1 MNQLPEN
8 QAFVAEGVPNRQGGS
23 WLRFDLVEHYW
34 REAKRRKWL
43 IAAIM
48 TAFFVLA
55 LIMTLLMTPQYTAS
69 TRIEIS
75 RDQENVTNVQGL
87 ESEDAGNSL
96 EFYQTQYSLLE
107 ARSLASRV
115 ARTLNLASDA
125 TFIEAYDLGDSFGET
140 ADSSIDD
147 RIETVTDIL
156 QRDME
161 VDPIRGSSLVDITY
175 TSPNAALSAKIA
187 DTFAAQFTEATLDR
201 RFGST
206 KDARDFL
213 EDQLAT
219 LRERLEKSERDLVN
233 YAADKRIIE
242 LSTSEGSDGATRTEQ
257 TLAGADLEALN
268 SQLAEA
274 TGARIAAES
283 ELRAGAGANA
293 NLLSNSAINGLRQ
306 QRAALASEYARML
319 QKFEPG
325 YPAAQ
330 AIKAQLDALDRSIS
344 AEEARVNSGTQREFR
359 QAAAR
364 ERELRERVE
373 ALKGDLISQRRD
385 SIQYTIYQREVDTNR
400 ELYDALLQRYKEI
413 GVAGV
418 GSNNIAIVDRAE
430 IPGGPSSPNL
440 ILNLLLSLVA
450 GGFVS
455 ALVVVGLN
463 LADQSVRDPQDVD
476 RLFGLP
482 LLGSIPTTT
491 GAVLAEEIK
500 DRKTEFSEAYLS
512 VKTSLSFLTD
522 HGVPRAFMLTSTGPN
537 EGKSISS
544 LALAQILGRSGK
556 RTILVDADMRNPSV
570 AGLFDEKNG
579 AGLSNYLSGQS
590 NIAELVLDS
599 ELPNLAIMH
608 AGPQPPN
615 AAELLSG
622 QRMTELVRE
631 LLGTYDH
638 VVIDSPPVLGLAD
651 APLLSTSV
659 EGVIIAIE
667 ANRYKLRTIENS
679 IRRLRHTK
687 TPLLG
692 AIVTKVDQRNSAY
705 GYGTDYGYGYSYGSE
720 ADEPSPAGRMS

>member
-1 MNQLPEN
+1 
-8 QAFVAEGVPNRQGGS
+8 
-23 WLRFDLVEHYW
+23 
-34 REAKRRKWL
+34 
-43 IAAIM
+43 
-48 TAFFVLA
+48 
-55 LIMTLLMTPQYTAS
+55 
-69 TRIEIS
+69 
-75 RDQENVTNVQGL
+75 
-87 ESEDAGNSL
+87 
-96 EFYQTQYSLLE
+96 
-107 ARSLASRV
+107 
-115 ARTLNLASDA
+115 
-125 TFIEAYDLGDSFGET
+125 
-140 ADSSIDD
+140 
-147 RIETVTDIL
+147 
-156 QRDME
+156 ME

-268 SQLAEA
+268 SQLADA